1 MSEDHDYIVNTHNL
15 AVDALYK
22 KVVPLLE
29 EAGPPVAIHTLMILL
44 SMIGQQVDM
53 EPEHFKAFVVT
64 ELDRLMAIEEKRD
77 E

>member
-1 MSEDHDYIVNTHNL
+1 MNEDHDYIVNMHNL
-15 AVDALYK
+15 GVDALYK
-22 KVVPLLE
+22 KMVPLLE
-29 EAGPPVAIHTLMILL
+29 EAGPPVAMHTLMILL
-44 SMIGQQVDM
+44 SMIGQQADM